1 MWLLFFCFG
10 HKNCSA
16 GGIHLIFFSTEAA
29 NFSASDRPRS
39 KFPTIQDGPEKIKNL
54 NLIKLVQKGNE
65 PKRKC
70 HTSFIVLH
78 FLNFKLVSIDS
89 ELNSALEINS
99 ILAKY
104 MGVALRKAAK
114 LKKVG

>member
-1 MWLLFFCFG
+1 M
-10 HKNCSA
+10 
-16 GGIHLIFFSTEAA
+16 IFFSTEAA

-39 KFPTIQDGPEKIKNL
+39 KFPTIQDGSEKIKNL

-78 FLNFKLVSIDS
+78 FLNFKLVSIDT

-99 ILAKY
+99 IFAKY